1 MSCCGGGDI
10 DTDSETEADLTES
23 IEEQTKQD
31 RGRRAFLRLLRRV
44 VALVVLALFLY
55 QQPFMTKRKS
65 KVVPLH
71 LALNRAFQWAG
82 SSPIVLESPQFQL
95 TMNVTSRALLTPLE
109 YVKVKTSKRSIGTAY
124 GKTEQVLGRLVDG
137 NATTLY
143 KMAAQPMPNIPVI
156 GAYLVTLG
164 SALAPFCP
172 GAEYL
177 LISGCGCFLYGC
189 ARSSASASCSSPP
202 TARSSTCAL
211 PSFGSATFSLAAAC
225 GASSAEACGGTPRS
239 AAYAAASTRPGCSPP
254 PSSRRSA
261 SR

>member
-189 ARSSASASCSSPP
+189 DGMQPQPELYVVALLALFGLYLRSSANAPF
-202 TARSSTCAL
+202 TAKVV
-211 PSFGSATFSLAAAC
+211 
-225 GASSAEACGGTPRS
+225 
-239 AAYAAASTRPGCSPP
+239 
-254 PSSRRSA
+254 RRTGK
-261 SR
+261 RKQPNRQHKEHCH